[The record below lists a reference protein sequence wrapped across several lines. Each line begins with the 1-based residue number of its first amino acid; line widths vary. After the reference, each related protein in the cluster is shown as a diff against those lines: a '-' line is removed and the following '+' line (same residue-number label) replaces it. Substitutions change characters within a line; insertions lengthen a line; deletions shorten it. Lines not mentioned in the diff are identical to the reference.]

1 MTRDKKIAYIS
12 LSLLC
17 LALLLPQFLDGVNN
31 RVYAAALLL
40 PVAVFLLVF
49 LKRRITP
56 YYTRRTVLL
65 LISVFGVLYVIL
77 YYLLGLSFGF
87 IKNPYL
93 INFDIALEF
102 VLPTAA
108 VIVSVELIRSV
119 SRAQNSKA
127 VDFLSYLVA
136 VIGDVS
142 LFLGV
147 VRVETFNRFMDL
159 FGLTLLPSIIA
170 NLVYHY
176 LVKRYGA
183 APNIVYKLITSLY
196 TYLFI
201 FDAATPDAITS
212 LIKVLWPVFIFVFID
227 MLFERKRRFAVRRSG
242 AIGYTVAGAALAFIV
257 SFVMLISC
265 KFHYG
270 AIIIATESMTG
281 EYNKGDALI
290 YEQYEG
296 EAINV
301 DDVVVFNRR
310 GNRIVH
316 RVVEVVVENDEVRIY
331 TKGDAN
337 DSADAGY
344 ITPSDIVG
352 IAKTKI
358 PGIGYLTLWMREMVH
373 GAFSQEDAL

>member
-40 PVAVFLLVF
+40 PIAVFLLVF

-102 VLPTAA
+102 VLPTVA
-108 VIVSVELIRSV
+108 VVVSVELIRSV

-176 LVKRYGA
+176 LVISLYTILGA
-183 APNIVYKLITSLY
+183 AP
-196 TYLFI
+196 YL
-201 FDAATPDAITS
+201 
-212 LIKVLWPVFIFVFID
+212 
-227 MLFERKRRFAVRRSG
+227 
-242 AIGYTVAGAALAFIV
+242 
-257 SFVMLISC
+257 
-265 KFHYG
+265 
-270 AIIIATESMTG
+270 
-281 EYNKGDALI
+281 
-290 YEQYEG
+290 
-296 EAINV
+296 
-301 DDVVVFNRR
+301 
-310 GNRIVH
+310 
-316 RVVEVVVENDEVRIY
+316 
-331 TKGDAN
+331 
-337 DSADAGY
+337 
-344 ITPSDIVG
+344 
-352 IAKTKI
+352 
-358 PGIGYLTLWMREMVH
+358 LTR
-373 GAFSQEDAL
+373 